1 MSKKEDLNFND
12 TEENKLN
19 YEEHE
24 DYEYEDY
31 YDDYEYYNNEPIV
44 EDVIYNILRNRIVD
58 TAANA
63 MFNENNN
70 YCEIG
75 EYSDMGGE
83 EEIAHT
89 LNSIDREI
97 LKEYFEDNPEDLNL
111 FNAMREKYA
120 DILPL
125 EEKINEKEKR
135 LPNIEWYNNIIELN
149 KDMEKFENIASNEKE
164 LYTNDGFEIKYNW
177 DGIYYA
183 LTNKETTFPNV
194 VVPKCDIPEEM
205 KEMYEVD
212 DQGNLTG
219 NYNWTYIMDI
229 IKEAREIDAHD
240 IFNNKEIELD
250 YDALLPFPDQVRYI
264 LENAHE
270 PENLYESLIKGT
282 HTKGYEADLNCPIEL
297 RENQDVMHSFFE
309 MADDNQEILGCFE
322 LMGDGLKENKEFIE
336 SLFELDSMKKW
347 GHEILSDIN
356 PNLYEKDDSFKTKMI
371 ECCGISVFEQLW
383 DETSHLWDKTMESI
397 DNQEF
402 YEQYEEY
409 FDFEDT
415 ETQNSVLLNK
425 MREESEKR
433 HREDNINNDKKVLS
447 IMKKAV
453 RDTIGK
459 TEGIDKELNTSIEE
473 KEHMGEEYGDN

>member
-135 LPNIEWYNNIIELN
+135 LPNIEWYNNIVELN
-149 KDMEKFENIASNEKE
+149 KDMDKFENFACNEK
-164 LYTNDGFEIKYNW
+164 
-177 DGIYYA
+177 
-183 LTNKETTFPNV
+183 
-194 VVPKCDIPEEM
+194 
-205 KEMYEVD
+205 
-212 DQGNLTG
+212 
-219 NYNWTYIMDI
+219 
-229 IKEAREIDAHD
+229 
-240 IFNNKEIELD
+240 
-250 YDALLPFPDQVRYI
+250 
-264 LENAHE
+264 
-270 PENLYESLIKGT
+270 
-282 HTKGYEADLNCPIEL
+282 
-297 RENQDVMHSFFE
+297 
-309 MADDNQEILGCFE
+309 
-322 LMGDGLKENKEFIE
+322 
-336 SLFELDSMKKW
+336 
-347 GHEILSDIN
+347 
-356 PNLYEKDDSFKTKMI
+356 
-371 ECCGISVFEQLW
+371 
-383 DETSHLWDKTMESI
+383 
-397 DNQEF
+397 
-402 YEQYEEY
+402 
-409 FDFEDT
+409 
-415 ETQNSVLLNK
+415 
-425 MREESEKR
+425 
-433 HREDNINNDKKVLS
+433 
-447 IMKKAV
+447 
-453 RDTIGK
+453 
-459 TEGIDKELNTSIEE
+459 
-473 KEHMGEEYGDN
+473 